1 MSTIETTSE
10 SSVAD
15 GVGPL
20 SGIAA
25 WLTTTDHKRIGR
37 LFVVTS
43 LLMVVVVG
51 VIGVLLGL
59 ERADTGAAI
68 FDAAVFSEL
77 FQGLN
82 IGLVLGVLA
91 PIGVGLSIAIVPLQ
105 LGARSMAFPRVAL
118 AAYYGWLGGLGMVI
132 VALFNDGGM
141 GGGDPQMVGLFLLGH
156 GLIVVSLVAASI
168 TVATSVLT
176 TRAPGMSLH
185 RVPPFSWS
193 ALIASVGAIIALPV
207 AIGSMIYLFL
217 DLRYD
222 GTTLGGADGIATWL
236 GWLFTQPLTILLAL
250 PALGVF
256 SELVPVSVGRRQPLR
271 SGVLVGLGLVGFAA
285 LAGVTQQSI
294 IALPWTETP
303 MAADR
308 FGDLVVFALFNLLPV
323 LGIVIVFALGLL
335 AAKPSGE
342 RRLPKVSG
350 SLLFSFFGLGMILV
364 GAIASAVGAI
374 DDLELAG
381 TVFQEGAL
389 VYIVYGA
396 VLGILGGVVH
406 WAPKLWGRRFP
417 AVPVI
422 GLALVGVLATI
433 LASLPYVIAGFAG
446 QPAASASF
454 TYSGPASLWNV
465 LVLAGHALMVLTVLG
480 FLALALRTFTGSGS
494 PAGDDP
500 WDAQTIEW
508 ATTSPA
514 PGNNYPDVPVIGSAE
529 PLLDLKS
536 ARSAHEEAAV

>member
-1 MSTIETTSE
+1 MTTIETSTE
-10 SSVAD
+10 S
-15 GVGPL
+15 GVGEGVGIL
-20 SGIAA
+20 SGVAS

-37 LFVVTS
+37 MFVVSS
-43 LLMVVVVG
+43 LLMTIVVG

-59 ERADTGAAI
+59 ERADTGATI
-68 FDAAVFSEL
+68 FDALVFSEL

-91 PIGVGLSIAIVPLQ
+91 PIGIGLSIAVVPLQ
-105 LGARSMAFPRVAL
+105 LGARSLAFARLAL
-118 AAYYGWLGGLGMVI
+118 AAFYGWLAGLVMVI

-156 GLIVVSLVAASI
+156 GLIVVSLVAAST

-185 RVPPFSWS
+185 RIPLFSWS
-193 ALIASVGAIIALPV
+193 ALIASIGAIIALPV
-207 AIGSMIYLFL
+207 AVGSMVYLFL

-222 GTTLGGADGIATWL
+222 GTTLGGAQGIGTWL

-250 PALGVF
+250 PAIGVF
-256 SELVPVSVGRRQPLR
+256 AELVPVTFARRQPLR

-303 MAADR
+303 QAADR
-308 FGDLVVFALFNLLPV
+308 FGDLVVFAIFNLLPV
-323 LGIVIVFALGLL
+323 LGLVIVFGLALL
-335 AAKPSGE
+335 AAKPTGE

-350 SLLFSFFGLGMILV
+350 AFLFSFFGFGMILV
-364 GAIASAVGAI
+364 GAIANAVGAI
-374 DDLELAG
+374 DDLELGG
-381 TVFQEGAL
+381 TVFQEGTL
-389 VYIVYGA
+389 VYVVYGA
-396 VLGILGGVVH
+396 VLGVLGGVVH

-417 AVPVI
+417 AVPAL
-422 GLALVGVLATI
+422 GLALLGVLATV
-433 LASLPYVIAGFAG
+433 LASLPFVIAGFAG
-446 QPAASASF
+446 QPAAAAAFS
-454 TYSGPASLWNV
+454 YSGPASLWNV
-465 LVLAGHALMVLTVLG
+465 LVLVGHALMVLTVLG
-480 FLALALRTFTGSGS
+480 FLALAVRTFSGSGT

-500 WDAQTIEW
+500 WDGQTLEW

-514 PGNNYPDVPVIGSAE
+514 PGNNYPDVPVVRSAE

-536 ARSAHEEAAV
+536 ARSTREESAV